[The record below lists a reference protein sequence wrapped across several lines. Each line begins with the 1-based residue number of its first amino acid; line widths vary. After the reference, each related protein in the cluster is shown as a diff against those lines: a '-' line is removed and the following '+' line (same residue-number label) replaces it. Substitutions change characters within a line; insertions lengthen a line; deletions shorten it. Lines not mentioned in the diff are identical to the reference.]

1 MLVEMMVA
9 IALLSSIGLV
19 VFKGSIDLIAPRQW
33 VLHQNLSDAYIT
45 YEEAYAARISFEELT
60 ADDSPWPIYPN
71 NTKVTVEIGKLP
83 GGRAITGSVVRTRV
97 ADPNNLT
104 SAGGTGTTATNPA
117 EMETWQLESHLTYKI
132 GDQTYLKSR
141 TTVRTQ

>member
-1 MLVEMMVA
+1 MLIEMTVA
-9 IALLSSIGLV
+9 IALLTTIGLV
-19 VFKGSIDLIAPRQW
+19 VFKSSIDLIAPRQS

-45 YEEAYAARISFEELT
+45 YEEAYAARISFAELT
-60 ADDSPWPIYPN
+60 ANDSPWPVYPDSAS
-71 NTKVTVEIGKLP
+71 VDVEIGKLP
-83 GGRAITGSVVRTRV
+83 GGRAITGTIVRTRV

-104 SAGGTGTTATNPA
+104 TAGGEGTTTTNPA